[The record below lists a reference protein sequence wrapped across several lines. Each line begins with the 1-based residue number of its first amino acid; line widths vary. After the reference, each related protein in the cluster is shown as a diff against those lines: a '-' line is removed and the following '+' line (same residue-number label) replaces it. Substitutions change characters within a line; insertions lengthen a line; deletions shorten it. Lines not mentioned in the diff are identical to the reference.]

1 MLATLVIFKT
11 VYNPQSKL
19 FGGILMPVCGGKCDR
34 YFNLY
39 FAEED
44 TETPV
49 G

>member
-1 MLATLVIFKT
+1 
-11 VYNPQSKL
+11 
-19 FGGILMPVCGGKCDR
+19 MPIYRGKCDL

-49 G
+49 GSNLSKMTQPVRGMRSLGS